1 MSHTCV
7 VGVDLGG
14 TNVRACCYLED
25 GTEASQPF
33 TSPSNA
39 QDGTDAVLD
48 SIASVVRQSIDASS
62 DKPVAVGM
70 AVPGHIDS
78 ERGIVVW
85 APNFGQEV
93 GGVFR
98 YWQNVSLAKQ
108 IADMV
113 KLPVVMGNDANLAA
127 LGEYRYGSGRNSA
140 SALVMLTL
148 GTGIGGGVVLGPGSV
163 LGKAQGP
170 LVLVGGN
177 AGGAE
182 LGHATVL
189 HGGLDCNAGSYG
201 ALEAYCQRDAIVQ
214 RAIHRIRRG
223 RTSCM
228 LDLAAGDIAAVT
240 PLTISKAAE
249 QGDECAIEVLA
260 ETGTYLGV
268 AIGSFINIFAP
279 AIVAIG
285 GNIARSGE
293 FILEPARKSARNV
306 AIPSL
311 FKDCEI
317 KVAER
322 IDDAGL
328 LGAAALAA
336 ERLKE

>member
-1 MSHTCV
+1 M

-25 GTEASQPF
+25 GKEASKPF
-33 TSPSNA
+33 TAPSNA
-39 QDGTDAVLD
+39 QSGTEAVLD
-48 SIASVVRQSIDASS
+48 AIEFVVRQSIDASPA
-62 DKPVAVGM
+62 KPSAVGM

-78 ERGIVVW
+78 DGGTVVW
-85 APNFGQEV
+85 APNFGKEID
-93 GGVFR
+93 GVFR
-98 YWQNVSLAKQ
+98 YWQNVPLAKEVH
-108 IADMV
+108 ARV
-113 KLPVVMGNDANLAA
+113 GVPVIMGNDANLAA
-127 LGEYRYGSGRNSA
+127 LGEYRYGSGHGTA

-148 GTGIGGGVVLGPGSV
+148 GTGIGGGVVLSPKAV
-163 LGKAQGP
+163 LGNAQGP
-170 LVLVGGN
+170 LVLIGGN

-223 RTSCM
+223 RETTM
-228 LDLAAGDIAAVT
+228 LMLAGGDISNVT
-240 PLTISKAAE
+240 PHIIAEAASK
-249 QGDECAIEVLA
+249 GDECATEVLA
-260 ETGTYLGV
+260 EVGTHLGV

-279 AIVAIG
+279 EIVAIG
-285 GNIARSGE
+285 GNIARAE
-293 FILEPARKSARNV
+293 ELILDPARKAARNV

-311 FKDCEI
+311 FADCRI
-317 KVAER
+317 QIAER
-322 IDDAGL
+322 LEDAGM

-336 ERLKE
+336 DWVGK